1 MKTLMTLKNKTLLG
15 FVAATSLLVSSASA
29 FGPNQEQFFPPDA
42 SGMISI
48 NDFSAVY
55 SELNKTLLV
64 ERLEPLKE
72 ELMADEEIMQGLSI
86 LKDHEEALGYSLDLE
101 SLATVIDGID
111 IYEVPADAPGDAGG
125 FIVLEYKDIETAQ
138 KSFSH
143 LTGPAWE
150 NDPEAKVLDEI
161 AFEGHKLVPIEV
173 TTEVSTLPIKET
185 NYLSIEGSNL
195 LISNSEKG
203 IKSGL
208 LSNGF
213 SGFAASSGVAN
224 ISQKIDVT
232 DSQVFL
238 YLNTSNSDALSLVT
252 DQMDFPSQTEGG
264 KTFMAANIKDGTI
277 SSRYYYKPDTLDGLK
292 SQIYAIEEAG
302 TNPIL
307 SQIGDNSLIAV
318 GTNALQADIF
328 MEEWDR
334 IKNDPND
341 ENNQTLSMMEMQVQ
355 MQNGLS
361 FRDDILPAFGPNV
374 VLNVSAGASPI
385 PTLLMTVSVKD
396 ADKAKVIMEKIEQNL
411 LVAANDQAKA
421 FNPSAPDVQIQA
433 LDYKGTEIRTVNINA
448 QILNIPFSHAMT
460 TSGYY
465 TFGVG
470 ANVVQDSIDNIN
482 NDVNQLANDPLYQK
496 MLADG
501 AADFNYFNVVDLEG
515 IGLLLS
521 QALPM
526 AGSMVGLQQADMA
539 RFGQVFSLVQSFGK
553 MANTVD
559 YDGEGLSGAT
569 YIQMPLK

>member
-1 MKTLMTLKNKTLLG
+1 MKNTMTLKNKMLTSCIT
-15 FVAATSLLVSSASA
+15 ATSLLVSSASA
-29 FGPNQEQFFPPDA
+29 FGPNQEQFFPPEA

-48 NDFSAVY
+48 NDFSSVY
-55 SELNKTLLV
+55 NELNKTLLV
-64 ERLEPLKE
+64 ERMEPLKE
-72 ELMADEEIMQGLSI
+72 QLMAEEEIIQGLQI
-86 LKDHEEALGYSLDLE
+86 LKNHEEALGYSLDPA

-111 IYEVPADAPGDAGG
+111 IYEVPGDAPGDAGG
-125 FIVLEYKDIETAQ
+125 FVVLEYKNAETAE
-138 KSFSH
+138 KTFKH

-150 NDPEAKVLDEI
+150 DDSETKVLDEI
-161 AFEGHKLVPIEV
+161 TFEGHKLVPVEV
-173 TTEVSTLPIKET
+173 TSEVSTLPIKET
-185 NYLSIEGSNL
+185 NYLSLEGSNL

-208 LSNGF
+208 LSDGF
-213 SGFAASSGVAN
+213 SGFAASSGLAD
-224 ISQKIDVT
+224 IQQKIDVS
-232 DSQVFL
+232 DSQVFF
-238 YLNTSNSDALSLVT
+238 YLNTSNSDALTLVT
-252 DQMDFPSQTEGG
+252 DQMDFPSQTDGG

-277 SSRYYYKPDTLDGLK
+277 SSRYYYKPDDLDGLK
-292 SQIYAIEEAG
+292 SQIYKIEEAG

-318 GTNALQADIF
+318 GTNALQTDIF
-328 MEEWDR
+328 IEEWDR

-385 PTLLMTVSVKD
+385 PTILMTVSVKD
-396 ADKAKVIMEKIEQNL
+396 AEKAKVIMDKIEQNL

-421 FNPSAPDVQIQA
+421 FNPSAPDVQVKTA
-433 LDYKGTEIRTVNINA
+433 DYNGTEIRTVNVNA
-448 QILNIPFSHAMT
+448 QILNVPFSHAMT
-460 TSGYY
+460 SSGYY

-515 IGLLLS
+515 IALLLS

-526 AGSMVGLQQADMA
+526 AGSMIGLQQQDML
-539 RFGQVFSLVQSFGK
+539 RFGQAFKLVQSMGK
-553 MANTVD
+553 MTNTVD
-559 YDGEGLSGAT
+559 YDGEGLRGAT